1 MTADKVLVLCATG
14 KVGRNVSRALVE
26 AGFTVYGTTRR
37 SPDRLRQ
44 QGVIPIAC
52 DYTKAEDLDRALVE
66 SGAKKLFVITD
77 FFAAAGRSVAR
88 ERQQG
93 RRAFEA
99 AKRAKVEHLIFMSVA
114 DAECFDDK
122 TEHIKAKVQLE
133 ADLRDSGLAYSILRP
148 CAFFENLDDA
158 SNWNPLKRG
167 VVKFLTDQPIK
178 YCSTYDIG
186 RAAALLFR
194 DPRAWAAKSLDVI
207 SWQGD
212 LAALARALE
221 AVSGEPV
228 RHGLIMP
235 IWLRRLLL
243 NDLHHMFLYFER
255 DKGPKGEPE
264 AFRQIVPDALSAEA
278 WFRFHN
284 RYANG
289 EPIVAP
295 QPAP

>member
-1 MTADKVLVLCATG
+1 MAAEKVLVLCATG
-14 KVGRNVSRALVE
+14 KVGRNVCQALAE
-26 AGFTVYGTTRR
+26 AGFAVYGTTRT
-37 SPDRLRQ
+37 SPEKLRQ
-44 QGVIPIAC
+44 QGVTPIVC
-52 DYTKAEDLDRALVE
+52 DYTKAEDLDRALAE
-66 SGAKKLFVITD
+66 SGATKLFVITD
-77 FFAAAGRSVAR
+77 YFGAAGRKVAR
-88 ERQQG
+88 EVQQG
-93 RRAFEA
+93 RQAFEA
-99 AKRAKVEHLIFMSVA
+99 ARRAWVQHLIFMSVA

-133 ADLRDSGLAYSILRP
+133 TELRASGLTYSILRP

-167 VVKFLTDQPIK
+167 VVKFLSDQPIK

-186 RAAALLFR
+186 RAAAILFQN
-194 DPRAWAAKSLDVI
+194 PQEWAGRSLDVI

-221 AVSGEPV
+221 AVSGEKV
-228 RHGLIMP
+228 RHALAMP

-264 AFRQIVPDALSAEA
+264 AFRTVVPDALSAED

-289 EPIVAP
+289 EPIVSA
-295 QPAP
+295 

>member
-1 MTADKVLVLCATG
+1 MIIAAEKVLVLCATG
-14 KVGRNVSRALVE
+14 KVGRHVCRALVE
-26 AGFTVYGTTRR
+26 GGFTVYGTTRT
-37 SPDRLRQ
+37 SPDKLRQ
-44 QGVIPIAC
+44 QGVTPIVC
-52 DYTKAEDLDRALVE
+52 DYTKAEDLDRALAE
-66 SGAKKLFVITD
+66 SGASRLFSITD
-77 FFAAAGRSVAR
+77 FFAAAGRSVTR
-88 ERQQG
+88 EVEQG

-99 AKRAKVEHLIFMSVA
+99 AKRAGVQHLIFMSVA
-114 DAECFDDK
+114 DAECFDAK

-133 ADLRDSGLAYSILRP
+133 ADLRASGLTHSILRP

-167 VVKFLTDQPIK
+167 VVKFLSDQPVK

-186 RAAALLFR
+186 RAAVILFQ
-194 DPRAWAAKSLDVI
+194 DPQQWAGRSLDVI

-212 LAALARALE
+212 LAAVARALE

-228 RHGLIMP
+228 RPALIMP

-243 NDLHHMFLYFER
+243 NDLHHMCLYFER

-264 AFRQIVPDALSAEA
+264 AFRQIVPDALSAEG

-289 EPIVAP
+289 EPIVRS
-295 QPAP
+295 